1 MGWHHVS
8 HKNFQKAVYTWCLSY
23 KLNLCVVKSCDITE
37 VRNKIDKATE
47 VAIFFNYSPQG
58 HRSFEEQIEIYF
70 KANEQ
75 DTVED
80 KDEKRKRKKKLKML
94 CKTRWVERHDAYNIF
109 TELCTP
115 LVNTLTYIAE
125 HSSEFTGDTVKKASS
140 FLDGITEFQ
149 FIAKHILSTT
159 QVLSKSLQYR
169 NAQDIV
175 RGWNHVKITHKRV
188 KEIRQDVD
196 KHHST
201 SFSESTVMAEKVG
214 EEPRIPRKCAR
225 QIQRNNVPVTT
236 PSEYYKR
243 AISIPMLDHLESEIN
258 SRFTELQNTAT
269 KGMSI
274 VPATLCVTTTAAS
287 VKELDKNIDRLVTN
301 YMADLEDDRDLVK
314 EEIHQWK
321 IEWQDV
327 AEKDRPNIAASAL
340 KACDKRR
347 FPNVK
352 RLLRILC
359 TLPLTSAECKRT
371 FSCMRRLKSYL
382 RSTMNAERFN
392 GLALL
397 ATYRSKDIN
406 LINVRRRFINM
417 HKRCMELLY
426 DILSMDEEEQLAW

>member
-1 MGWHHVS
+1 
-8 HKNFQKAVYTWCLSY
+8 
-23 KLNLCVVKSCDITE
+23 
-37 VRNKIDKATE
+37 
-47 VAIFFNYSPQG
+47 
-58 HRSFEEQIEIYF
+58 
-70 KANEQ
+70 
-75 DTVED
+75 
-80 KDEKRKRKKKLKML
+80 ML
-94 CKTRWVERHDAYNIF
+94 CKTRWVERHDAYNTL
-109 TELCTP
+109 TELYTP

-125 HSSEFTGDTVKKASS
+125 HSSEFTSDTVKKASS

-149 FIAKHILSTT
+149 FIATLIIAKHILSTT
-159 QVLSKSLQYR
+159 QILSKSFQNR

-196 KHHST
+196 KHHAT
-201 SFSESTVMAEKVG
+201 WFSESTVMAEKVG
-214 EEPRIPRKCAR
+214 EEPRIPRRFAR
-225 QIQRNNVPVTT
+225 QIQRNVPATT

-258 SRFTELQNTAT
+258 SRFTELQRTAA
-269 KGMSI
+269 KGISI

-314 EEIHQWK
+314 QEIHQWK

-327 AEKDRPNIAASAL
+327 AEKDRPNTGASAL
-340 KACDKRR
+340 KAGDKRR
-347 FPNVK
+347 FPDVK

-359 TLPLTSAECKRT
+359 TLPLTSAEYERT

-397 ATYRSKDIN
+397 ATHRSKDIN

-417 HKRCMELLY
+417 HKRRTELLY
-426 DILSMDEEEQLAW
+426 DILSMDEEEQLA